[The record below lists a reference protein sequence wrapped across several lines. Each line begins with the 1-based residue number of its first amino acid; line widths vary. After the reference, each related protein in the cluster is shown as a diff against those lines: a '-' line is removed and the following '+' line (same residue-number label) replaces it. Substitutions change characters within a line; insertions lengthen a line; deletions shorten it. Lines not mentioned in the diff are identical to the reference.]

1 MRDDSPNVNECKL
14 SNIVSIEINP
24 QIVSDLNLKIEVEK
38 NEVPLRIEIQE
49 SNVGVSGVNDDA

>member
-24 QIVSDLNLKIEVEK
+24 QIVPDLNLKIEVEK

-49 SNVGVSGVNDDA
+49 STVGASGVNDDA

>member
-24 QIVSDLNLKIEVEK
+24 QIVPDLNLKIEVEK

>member
-1 MRDDSPNVNECKL
+1 MRDDSPNVKECKL